1 MRTCVVVTMLFDGSL
16 FVSSPSYFLCI
27 AWRFTGVPGTDD
39 T

>member
-1 MRTCVVVTMLFDGSL
+1 MRTRVVVTLLFDGSL
-16 FVSSPSYFLCI
+16 FVSSPSCFLCI